1 MILILICPEGFTT
14 NHYNFNPIKFPKVPG
29 NLLSYSLCLV
39 CKRTAEFDRS
49 ELCLFVFW
57 RRSAPERHFPGNS
70 KKEKNLKSYQK
81 FYFHSFIEKVGI
93 YTSILYFL
101 AFGFFKTSLSQMI
114 NFWRLFRQEVL
125 SHNIGRDCK
134 GRKGGKDLE
143 SKAECLYIKG
153 FIFFSLGTGK
163 DFYQNATYT

>member
-29 NLLSYSLCLV
+29 NLLFYSLCLV

-70 KKEKNLKSYQK
+70 KKEETLKGTKNFIFTASLKRWGYIPL
-81 FYFHSFIEKVGI
+81 YF
-93 YTSILYFL
+93 YFL

-125 SHNIGRDCK
+125 SHNIRRDCK

-143 SKAECLYIKG
+143 SKAECLYING
-153 FIFFSLGTGK
+153 LIFFSLGTEK
-163 DFYQNATYT
+163 DFYQNATNT